1 MLTFGSLHSRPR
13 TTLSSLAMAG
23 IVLLL
28 SAMPAVGQST
38 RLTVAARAINL
49 ADPGAVDVGATPS
62 SQPMQITLRL
72 APSADRVAALNQLLA
87 DQITPSSK
95 SYHQWLTPQQFADSY
110 GATDDQIAAV
120 TAWVQSQG
128 LTVAAISPAK
138 TRLTL
143 TGNVAQVQAAFAISL
158 RNYAISG
165 TSYYANATAPT
176 MPSEVAALVASVSG
190 LSNVPSAATS
200 SISAVSVAGRA
211 RLLTNSADTS
221 DALTAAASAVDDNSS
236 PILAISTTTCS
247 TDLAQSDYDNYRA
260 LFQQASAQGITVVA
274 TSGCGTRGTGSFP
287 GSLSEV
293 TSITTAPTTQP
304 FAAIDPRPS
313 WQSAPGLPNDGARD
327 EPDLTTSSL
336 SDFTSAL
343 TTIAQQN
350 GGRLGN
356 VNATLYALAPTPD
369 LYMQPDDSPTGTWE
383 SATGLG
389 RVDLQT
395 LIKVYPRSSGAI
407 STTTSLTASS
417 YAVGYGTPITLTS
430 TVTPSSYATAG
441 PTGVITFTGSQ
452 GTIGSAAL
460 SNGTATYTVSNL
472 SVGTYSVTANY
483 SGDSNYAAS
492 SSTSSVVITVSIVNA
507 TLTATIAPASNVPY
521 GSTATVTATVSL
533 PNSSGSPSGTVSAQV
548 EGVTGSAASATLSPN
563 PGNNSATANININ
576 APFPQTAPYTVQVA
590 CSGNQNFQCQSPANV
605 TFTTVKGYTTTT
617 VSLTP
622 AAPQA
627 GQPVSITATINNNGN
642 GTGTYTFSGNVTFTD
657 TATGKTLATVPVA
670 TNQAATSQTLS
681 GNVQHTIIATYSGD
695 ANWNGSASNPVQVQP
710 TLLPSTLSVVA
721 NTSNTLAGVNVTFT
735 ATVYTT
741 ATNSVGPTGT
751 VTFYDTFNNAVAQ
764 LGVPAPLVSNGPN
777 QSIAIF
783 STTGLQAGT
792 HSVYAV
798 YGGDANFS
806 PATAATYSL
815 NVSDYNLTMVPQTL
829 TLKAGQT
836 GQVVTLLGIVG
847 GFSGTVNFGCTP
859 PSNAET
865 TCSFSQVSLTGGGST
880 TLTIATTAAVVTQ
893 SSRNGGQH
901 RPFTTWNGL
910 AGSALALLLWGG
922 LPRRRRAL
930 PTLFLALVAI
940 CFTANI
946 GCGNGK
952 SDPTG
957 PVTTDP
963 GTPLGSQI
971 YTVTAAGSDGVN
983 TTRHTYQYQVTIQ

>member
-1 MLTFGSLHSRPR
+1 MLTSGSLPCRPR
-13 TTLSSLAMAG
+13 TTPSSLAMMG
-23 IVLLL
+23 LLLLL
-28 SAMPAVGQST
+28 SAMHAVGQST

-49 ADPGAVDVGATPS
+49 ADPNAVDVGATPS

-72 APSADRVAALNQLLA
+72 APSADRVAALNQVLA

-110 GATDDQIAAV
+110 GAADDQIAAV
-120 TAWVQSQG
+120 TAWAQSQG
-128 LTVAAISPAK
+128 LIVAAISPAK

-143 TGNVAQVQAAFAISL
+143 TGNVAQVQAAFATSL
-158 RNYAISG
+158 RNYAISSA
-165 TSYYANATAPT
+165 SYYANATAPT

-221 DALTAAASAVDDNSS
+221 DALTAAASVIDDNSS

-247 TDLAQSDYDNYRA
+247 TDLTQSDYDNYRA

-287 GSLSEV
+287 GSLSGV

-304 FAAIDPRPS
+304 FVAIDPRPS
-313 WQSAPGLPNDGARD
+313 WQSAPGLPDDGARD

-336 SDFTSAL
+336 TDFTNAL

-350 GGRLGN
+350 GSRLGN
-356 VNATLYALAPTPD
+356 VNATLYALAVTPD
-369 LYMQPDDSPTGTWE
+369 LYTQPDGAPAGTWE
-383 SATGLG
+383 SSTGLG
-389 RVDLQT
+389 RVNLQT
-395 LIKVYPRSSGAI
+395 LVKIYPRATAI

-430 TVTPSSYATAG
+430 AVTPSSYATAG
-441 PTGVITFTGSQ
+441 PTGTITFTSAS
-452 GTIGSAAL
+452 GTIGSAQL
-460 SNGTATYTVSNL
+460 NNGTAAFTVSNL
-472 SVGTYSVTANY
+472 NVGTYSVTANY
-483 SGDSNYAAS
+483 SGDGNYAPSA
-492 SSTSSVVITVSIVNA
+492 STSSVVITVSIVNA
-507 TLTATIAPASNVPY
+507 SLSATIAPATNVPY
-521 GSTATVTATVSL
+521 GSTATVTATVAL
-533 PNSSGSPSGTVSAQV
+533 PNSSGAPSGTVSAQV
-548 EGVTGSAASATLSPN
+548 EGITGSAASATLSPN
-563 PGNNSATANININ
+563 PGGNSATANININ
-576 APFPQTAPYTVQVA
+576 SPVPQTAPYTVQVS

-605 TFTTVKGYTTTT
+605 TFTTAKGYTNTTIG
-617 VSLTP
+617 LTP

-627 GQPVSITATINNNGN
+627 GQPVTIAATINNNGN

-657 TATGKTLATVPVA
+657 NGKILATVPVA

-681 GNVQHTIIATYSGD
+681 GNVLHSIVATYSGD
-695 ANWNGSASNPVQVQP
+695 SNWNASTSTPSSVQP
-710 TLLPSTLSVVA
+710 TLLPSTLSVIA

-751 VTFYDTFNNAVAQ
+751 VTFYDTFNGTVSQ
-764 LGVPAPLVSNGPN
+764 LGVAATLVSNGPN

-792 HSVYAV
+792 HSVYGV
-798 YGGDANFS
+798 YNGDSNFS
-806 PATAATYSL
+806 PATSSTYAL
-815 NVSDYNLTMVPQTL
+815 TLSDFNLTMVPQTL

-836 GQVVTLLGIVG
+836 GQVVILLGLVG

-865 TCSFSQVSLTGGGST
+865 TCSFSPVSLTGGGST
-880 TLTIATTAAVVTQ
+880 TLTIATTAAVTQ

-910 AGSALALLLWGG
+910 AGSTLAVLLWCG
-922 LPRRRRAL
+922 LPRRRRAM
-930 PTLFLALVAI
+930 PTLFLVLAAI

-952 SDPTG
+952 SDP
-957 PVTTDP
+957 PATTDP

>member
-1 MLTFGSLHSRPR
+1 MLTSGSLPCRPR
-13 TTLSSLAMAG
+13 TTPSSLAMMG
-23 IVLLL
+23 LLLLL
-28 SAMPAVGQST
+28 SAMHAVGQST

-49 ADPGAVDVGATPS
+49 ADPSAVDVGATPS

-72 APSADRVAALNQLLA
+72 APSADRLAALNQLLA

-120 TAWVQSQG
+120 TAWAQSQG

-143 TGNVAQVQAAFAISL
+143 TGNVAQVQAAFATSL
-158 RNYAISG
+158 RNYAISSA
-165 TSYYANATAPT
+165 SYYANATAPT

-200 SISAVSVAGRA
+200 SISGVSVAGRA
-211 RLLTNSADTS
+211 RLLANSADTS

-287 GSLSEV
+287 GGLSEV

-304 FAAIDPRPS
+304 FVAIDPRPS
-313 WQSAPGLPNDGARD
+313 WQSAPGLPDDGARD

-336 SDFTSAL
+336 SDFTAAL

-356 VNATLYALAPTPD
+356 INATLYTLAPTPD
-369 LYMQPDDSPTGTWE
+369 LYSQPENAPAGTWE
-383 SATGLG
+383 SSTGLG
-389 RVDLQT
+389 TVNLQT
-395 LIKVYPRSSGAI
+395 LVKVYPRASGAI
-407 STTTSLTASS
+407 STTTSLTANN
-417 YAVGYGTPITLTS
+417 YTPTYGQPVTLTS
-430 TVTPSSYATAG
+430 SITPSSYASAN
-441 PTGVITFTGSQ
+441 PTGTVTFTSAS

-460 SNGTATYTVSNL
+460 NNGTATYTVSNL

-483 SGDSNYAAS
+483 SGDGNYAGS
-492 SSTSSVVITVSIVNA
+492 SSTSSVVITVSIANA
-507 TLTATIAPASNVPY
+507 SLAATIAPSTNVPY

-533 PNSSGSPSGTVSAQV
+533 IGSAAPSGTVSAVV
-548 EGVTGSAASATLSPN
+548 EGITGSAASATLSPN
-563 PGNNSATANININ
+563 PGGNTATANININ
-576 APFPQTAPYTVQVA
+576 APVPQTAPYTVQVA

-605 TFTTVKGYTTTT
+605 TFTTAKGYTTTT
-617 VSLTP
+617 IGLTP

-627 GQPVSITATINNNGN
+627 GQPVTITATINNNGN

-657 TATGKTLATVPVA
+657 NGKILATVPVA

-681 GNVQHTIIATYSGD
+681 GNVLHSIVATYSGD
-695 ANWNGSASNPVQVQP
+695 SNWGGSTSTPSSVQP

-751 VTFYDTFNNAVAQ
+751 VTFYDTFNGTVSQ
-764 LGVPAPLVSNGPN
+764 LGVAATLVSNGPN

-792 HSVYAV
+792 HSVYGV
-798 YGGDANFS
+798 YNGDSNFS
-806 PATAATYSL
+806 PATSSTYAL
-815 NVSDYNLTMVPQTL
+815 TLSDFNLTMVPQTL

-836 GQVVTLLGIVG
+836 GQVVILLGLVG

-865 TCSFSQVSLTGGGST
+865 TCSFSPVSLTGGGST
-880 TLTIATTAAVVTQ
+880 TLTIATTASVTQ

-910 AGSALALLLWGG
+910 AGSSLAVLLWGG
-922 LPRRRRAL
+922 LPRRRRAM
-930 PTLFLALVAI
+930 PTLFLVLAAI

-952 SDPTG
+952 SDP
-957 PVTTDP
+957 PATTDP